1 MQILKTIG
9 IVLANIDEAPILLDG
24 IYLENSFDTTSAIT
38 SKVITHYKEMF
49 INLLLKVLGSIEF
62 IGNPVGL
69 FKHLAKGVYDLF
81 DKPIEGFIK
90 GPIEGG
96 IGIAKGVGSLVQNT
110 ISGTFNSTSK
120 IAGSISGGLAAI
132 SMD

>member
-1 MQILKTIG
+1 M
-9 IVLANIDEAPILLDG
+9 LDG
-24 IYLENSFDTTSAIT
+24 IYLENSFDTTSAIAT
-38 SKVITHYKEMF
+38 KLMTHYKDKF
-49 INLLLKVLGSIEF
+49 INLLLKVLGSIEL

-69 FKHLAKGVYDLF
+69 VKHLARGVYDLI

-110 ISGTFNSTSK
+110 ITGTFNSTSK

-132 SMD
+132 SMDTKYKVKREQYKVMKPN